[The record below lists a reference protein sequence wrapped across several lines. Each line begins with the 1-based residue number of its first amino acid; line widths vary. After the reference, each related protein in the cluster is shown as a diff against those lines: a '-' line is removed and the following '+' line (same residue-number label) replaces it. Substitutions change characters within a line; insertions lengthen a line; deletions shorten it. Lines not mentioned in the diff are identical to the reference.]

1 MGQVFPVPKSEHESE
16 KRKYVL
22 TSTFKIWNV
31 QNASEVNFEVFGT
44 NYLTF
49 YFFKALLVYALHFD
63 NLPVNCSTFIK
74 KNE

>member
-49 YFFKALLVYALHFD
+49 YGF
-63 NLPVNCSTFIK
+63 
-74 KNE
+74 